1 MPVVKKQ
8 NVNRLPPVENH
19 AKTSP
24 EDDVWGMVETARMLV
39 YGESGCLSGDTFISY
54 QIRNKEGKMQNCKGG
69 SLDHLYRRFHG
80 LWTGGKGYYQRPQT
94 KGSDYY
100 VASVTDD
107 GRIVRNLVTDV
118 LDSGTKQVF
127 EVVTENGFKIKA
139 TANHPFMV
147 EDGYKELRRLIVG
160 EEILVS
166 PGKRL
171 KRLNKIKRPHR
182 PEVMVKY
189 HPGQRVKIV
198 EGYTYYRLTRSR
210 LVYEANY
217 NGMTPEDYRHVL
229 NTASKE
235 EIDNLWTVP
244 EGAEIH
250 HIDENP
256 LNDKPSNLILAE
268 TSTEH
273 QKKFHAST
281 SLLRPGMSIYVV
293 KDKIASITRL
303 GTERV
308 YDIKVADPFR
318 NFVASGFAVHNSGKT
333 TFAATFPGP
342 ILWLICSGGSK
353 PGELRSI
360 NTSEYRK
367 KITPRIITGS
377 DQINYHLD
385 HECKSGQF
393 QTVVLDHASGLA
405 DLKLKEILGLD
416 ELPAQKGWGMATQS
430 QYGQQALQLKET
442 FRALLNLPGNV
453 VIIAQQRTFGEE
465 SNSDVIKPVVGA
477 SLSPGVVSW
486 LNPACDFVVQTYKR
500 ARLETITTEIAGKPV
515 QTTKRGEGV
524 EYCLRTGQHEVYT
537 SKVRTPKRGLPEC
550 IVDPTYEKFFAL
562 LD

>member
-39 YGESGCLSGDTFISY
+39 YGESG
-54 QIRNKEGKMQNCKGG
+54 
-69 SLDHLYRRFHG
+69 
-80 LWTGGKGYYQRPQT
+80 
-94 KGSDYY
+94 
-100 VASVTDD
+100 
-107 GRIVRNLVTDV
+107 
-118 LDSGTKQVF
+118 
-127 EVVTENGFKIKA
+127 
-139 TANHPFMV
+139 
-147 EDGYKELRRLIVG
+147 
-160 EEILVS
+160 
-166 PGKRL
+166 
-171 KRLNKIKRPHR
+171 
-182 PEVMVKY
+182 
-189 HPGQRVKIV
+189 
-198 EGYTYYRLTRSR
+198 
-210 LVYEANY
+210 
-217 NGMTPEDYRHVL
+217 
-229 NTASKE
+229 
-235 EIDNLWTVP
+235 
-244 EGAEIH
+244 
-250 HIDENP
+250 
-256 LNDKPSNLILAE
+256 
-268 TSTEH
+268 
-273 QKKFHAST
+273 
-281 SLLRPGMSIYVV
+281 
-293 KDKIASITRL
+293 
-303 GTERV
+303 
-308 YDIKVADPFR
+308 
-318 NFVASGFAVHNSGKT
+318 SGKT

-360 NTSEYRK
+360 NTPEYRK
-367 KITPRIITGS
+367 KITPKIIRSS
-377 DQINYHLD
+377 DDIAEYLDLAKNY
-385 HECKSGQF
+385 K
-393 QTVVLDHASGLA
+393 TVVLDHASGLA

-442 FRALLNLPGNV
+442 FRALLNLPGNT

-500 ARLETITTEIAGKPV
+500 ARMETITTEIAGKPV